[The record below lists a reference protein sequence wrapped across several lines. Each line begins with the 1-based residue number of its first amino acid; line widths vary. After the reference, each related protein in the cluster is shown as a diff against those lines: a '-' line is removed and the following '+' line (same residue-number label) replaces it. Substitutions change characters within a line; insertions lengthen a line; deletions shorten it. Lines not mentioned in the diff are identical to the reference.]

1 MSDFWQDQIN
11 SELRTLRHEEA
22 RERRSIEDQLL
33 HTGHVVE
40 DAGSKAPLTEWKAR
54 FLRHTIR
61 FPRTAV
67 RRLRLVLWGQSF

>member
-11 SELRTLRHEEA
+11 SELRSLRHEEA
-22 RERRSIEDQLL
+22 RERLSVEDQLL

-40 DAGSKAPLTEWKAR
+40 DTGSKASLFGRKSR
-54 FLRHTIR
+54 FLHLTIR

-67 RRLRLVLWGQSF
+67 RRIRLVLWGQAF